1 VRCRP
6 PSNVSAGGVAENSRH
21 DLGTDLFV
29 LARDERLF
37 DLGLVAGVQVKSGG
51 NRSRYFRE
59 RVRDGNGELRGWWY
73 RDDDRRHVDAWV
85 SHALP
90 HLIVLHN
97 LDTRTSYWAHVT
109 PETAVAAGQ
118 GAKVLVPKANTIDE
132 SAPRRPARRSGQHP
146 ARSDMGA
153 QCVGRGCILGAA
165 GSPAPRSRGTP
176 PYRPSPE
183 RRVRACSTEPATR
196 GARAGRRPPCGARAV
211 GRLDRG
217 RVPPQR
223 GDRERPRRPRAR

>member
-1 VRCRP
+1 
-6 PSNVSAGGVAENSRH
+6 VAENSRH

-109 PETAVAAGQ
+109 PETVVAAGQ
-118 GAKVLVPKANTIDE
+118 GAKVLVPKADTIDDQHRDALLGVAASTRPAVTWE
-132 SAPRRPARRSGQHP
+132 RSAWVGAASLAPRDLLRHALVVPRLIAPHPNAGYERAARNPQLVGHEP
-146 ARSDMGA
+146 GVVHLVARGLSDA
-153 QCVGRGCILGAA
+153 
-165 GSPAPRSRGTP
+165 
-176 PYRPSPE
+176 
-183 RRVRACSTEPATR
+183 
-196 GARAGRRPPCGARAV
+196 
-211 GRLDRG
+211 
-217 RVPPQR
+217 
-223 GDRERPRRPRAR
+223 